1 MERYERV
8 MPVEGASNLD
18 GRLRRILQNPRKML
32 KGRVREGMTVLE
44 LGCGPG
50 FFTLEIARMVGKSGK
65 VIAADLQDGMLDIVR
80 KKIRGT
86 DIEGRIELHKCGEET
101 IGVTEKVDLVLA
113 FFVVHELADKRK
125 AFEEIKSILKPDGR
139 FYIVEFRMHPPK
151 AKFDEMVEM
160 ARGLGFGETGRQGFL
175 LSRAITL
182 KQEAKNG
189 S

>member
-8 MPVEGASNLD
+8 CPVEGASSLD
-18 GRLRRILQNPRKML
+18 GRLRRLLQNPRKML
-32 KGRVREGMTVLE
+32 KGRVGEGMTVLE

-50 FFTLEIARMVGKSGK
+50 FFTPEIARMVGKSGK

-80 KKIRGT
+80 KKIAGT
-86 DIEGRIELHKCGEET
+86 DIEGRIELHKCGEDT

-113 FFVVHELADKRK
+113 FFVIHELADKRK
-125 AFEEIKSILKPDGR
+125 AFQEIKSILKPGGR
-139 FYIVEFRMHPPK
+139 FYVIEFRMHPPK

-160 ARGLGFGETGRQGFL
+160 ARGLGFEAAGRQGFL
-175 LSRAITL
+175 ISRAITL
-182 KQEAKNG
+182 KPGAKNE